1 MNATTFSPQEVLK
14 QLEWRYAVK
23 EFDSSKKIPE
33 DVWKVLEQSLVLTPS
48 SFGLQPWKFFVVR
61 NREIRQQLVEHSWG
75 QKQVVDASHLVVF
88 TIKEDVNEKD
98 VDIYLQKMSE
108 VRNVPLEKLEAL
120 SNMVKGFLK
129 RPADVFNKD
138 EWSAKQVYIAL
149 GFFMFTAAMLE
160 VDTCAMEGIDPAKYD
175 EVLGLKD
182 KGYSTVV
189 VCPAGYRLPTDKYA
203 NMAKVRFETED
214 VVEYID

>member
-14 QLEWRYAVK
+14 QLEWRYATK

-33 DVWKVLEQSLVLTPS
+33 DVWKVLEQSLLLAPS

-61 NREIRQQLVEHSWG
+61 NPEIRQQLVEHSWG

-88 TIKEDVNEKD
+88 TIKEDVNSED
-98 VDIYLQKMSE
+98 VDTYLQRMSE
-108 VRNVPLEKLEAL
+108 VRNVPLEKLEGLA
-120 SNMVKGFLK
+120 NMVKGFLK
-129 RPADVFNKD
+129 RPSDVFDKD
-138 EWSAKQVYIAL
+138 AWSAKQVYIAL
-149 GFFMFTAAMLE
+149 GFFMFSAAMLE
-160 VDTCAMEGIDPAKYD
+160 IDTCAMEGIDPAKYD

-182 KGYSTVV
+182 KGYSTAV
-189 VCPAGYRLPTDKYA
+189 VCTAGYRLPSDKYA

-214 VVEYID
+214 VVEYVD